1 MNDANEKSMARAGA
15 PAGSRAGASTGR
27 RIILRLVSATCLVL
41 LAGCASVG
49 TSVENVWRDSG
60 RPDTAL
66 PGKVLVLVLA
76 PQPGVVIVL
85 ENEWV
90 HQLEARGIK
99 ASAANLLMTGEE
111 PPDKERVIALVKD
124 GGFDTLL
131 VNRVVDVK
139 PIEREAPARQVG
151 VVEIKLYDAAT
162 EQRFWS
168 ARATSFLRN
177 PTQERISELRS
188 ERARQFVEALIKSMS
203 GSKVL

>member
-1 MNDANEKSMARAGA
+1 MNDTNAKSMARTGA
-15 PAGSRAGASTGR
+15 PAVRRAGASTGK
-27 RIILRLVSATCLVL
+27 RIFLRLVSATCFAL

-49 TSVENVWRDSG
+49 TSVDNVWRDSG

-76 PQPGVVIVL
+76 PQLGVVSVL

-99 ASAANLLMTGEE
+99 ASAANWLTPGEE
-111 PPDKERVIALVKD
+111 PPDNKRVVALVKE

-131 VNRVVDVK
+131 VSRVVDVK
-139 PIEREAPARQVG
+139 PIEREAPAYQVG
-151 VVEIKLYDAAT
+151 VVEITLYDTAT

-188 ERARQFVEALIKSMS
+188 ERARKFVEALIKSMS
-203 GSKVL
+203 ESKVL